1 MKIALVSPFA
11 GIEQHV
17 FRESIILK
25 SFKDHGHQIYYIS
38 CDKAFEQ
45 FCMTQRVHGLNFNS
59 SISDKKRICA
69 ICVNN
74 RDFIKDLLQLDG
86 SHKMAKDS
94 NSFYLNKQ
102 YNFDNINNTNWV
114 DFKINGFELGRMAFY
129 EFALEHKINQL
140 TFPESLLPQYKSH
153 LSNTITAFQSAKEIL
168 SEIKPDALIMYNSR
182 YSVNNIFA
190 KVAES
195 QGIKYY
201 TLNASG
207 HWDEYYERFTMFC
220 SEDESFALSK
230 SSEWEFFKS
239 IKLNEN
245 EILDVFK
252 YLSSVMFQNNNW
264 VYSESA
270 KLIDSARLRSKFG
283 IGKSQK
289 VVLVTLSSEDEL
301 IALEES
307 CVLSFKVNY
316 NANLTFKNLGEWLT
330 RIFEIANKDDS
341 IFFIIRP
348 HPRDFPGR
356 VAGKIRSD
364 QANFLDNFLSK
375 IQLPKNCYI
384 NYPAEL
390 ISIYDIMQI
399 TDLLLNQ
406 SSSVGA
412 DFASFG
418 IPVLHNNPEILFA
431 YPNEL
436 GFNLN
441 SKANYEDLIQHLLS
455 SKMDSERQILA
466 FRWLYFRFFRCPY
479 PVENSSKTMINR
491 IKFYCLINFN
501 SFSYIFKKF
510 LLLYEYVSRNSRTYS
525 NFHFVRCVELS
536 LKGTH
541 ELAHLDY
548 TFDPADLNSMNSE
561 NLIPALFTEF
571 INGKLSKRK

>member
-1 MKIALVSPFA
+1 MRIALISPFA

-25 SFKDHGHQIYYIS
+25 SFKEHGHQIYYIS

-59 SISDKKRICA
+59 SISDKKRICTL
-69 ICVNN
+69 CVKN
-74 RDFIKDLLQLDG
+74 RNFINDLLELNG
-86 SHKMAKDS
+86 SHKISTES
-94 NSFYLNKQ
+94 NSVYLEQQN
-102 YNFDNINNTNWV
+102 NFDAVDNINWV
-114 DFKINGFELGRMAFY
+114 DFKVNGFDLGRMAFY

-140 TFPESLLPQYKSH
+140 RFPESLLPQYKSH
-153 LSNTITAFQSAKEIL
+153 LANTIIAYQSAKEIL
-168 SEIKPDALIMYNSR
+168 SEIKPDALLMYNSR

-195 QGIKYY
+195 EGVNYY

-230 SSEWEFFKS
+230 SSEWEFFKG
-239 IKLNEN
+239 IKLSEN

-264 VYSESA
+264 VYSESF
-270 KLIDSARLRSKFG
+270 KSKDPVNLRNVFG
-283 IGKSQK
+283 IEKSQK

-307 CVLSFKVNY
+307 RILSFKVNY
-316 NANLTFKNLGEWLT
+316 NANLTFKNLEEWLT
-330 RIFEIANKDDS
+330 SIFEIATKDAS
-341 IFFIIRP
+341 NFFIIRP

-356 VAGKIRSD
+356 VAGNIKSD
-364 QANFLDNFLSK
+364 QAKFLDNFLSK
-375 IQLPKNCYI
+375 IKLPKNCYI

-436 GFNLN
+436 GYNLN
-441 SKANYEDLIQHLLS
+441 STLNYEDLIQHLLNNNL
-455 SKMDSERQILA
+455 DSERQILA
-466 FRWLYFRFFRCPY
+466 FRWIYFRFFRCPF
-479 PVENSSKTMINR
+479 PVENSSKTIINR
-491 IKFYCLINFN
+491 LKFYCLINFN
-501 SFSYIFKKF
+501 LFSYVLKKF
-510 LLLYEYVSRNSRTYS
+510 LILYEYVGRNSRTS
-525 NFHFVRCVELS
+525 ANFHFVKCVELA

-541 ELAHLDY
+541 ELAQLDY
-548 TFDPADLNSMNSE
+548 TLDRAEQDSMNSE
-561 NLIPALFTEF
+561 RLIPTLFTEF
-571 INGKLSKRK
+571 INGRLPK

>member
-1 MKIALVSPFA
+1 MRIALLSPFA

-25 SFKDHGHQIYYIS
+25 SFKEHGHQIYYIS

-45 FCMTQRVHGLNFNS
+45 FCMTQRVHGLNFKS
-59 SISDKKRICA
+59 SIADKKRICTL
-69 ICVNN
+69 CVSN
-74 RDFIKDLLQLDG
+74 RNFINKLLKLDG
-86 SHKMAKDS
+86 SYKIS
-94 NSFYLNKQ
+94 RERNSIYLEHQND
-102 YNFDNINNTNWV
+102 FDNVNNINWV
-114 DFKINGFELGRMAFY
+114 DFKVNGFDLGRMAFY

-140 TFPESLLPQYKSH
+140 KFPESLIPQYKSH
-153 LSNTITAFQSAKEIL
+153 LASTIIAYQNAEEIL
-168 SEIKPDALIMYNSR
+168 SEIKPDALFMYNSR

-195 QGIKYY
+195 HGAKYY

-207 HWDEYYERFTMFC
+207 HWDEYYRRFTMFC
-220 SEDESFALSK
+220 SEDEAFALSK

-239 IKLNEN
+239 IKLSEN
-245 EILDVFK
+245 EIFDVFK
-252 YLSSVMFQNNNW
+252 YLSSVVFQKNNW
-264 VYSESA
+264 VYSESS
-270 KLIDSARLRSKFG
+270 KLRDPFKLRSVFG
-283 IGKSQK
+283 IEKSQK

-307 CVLSFKVNY
+307 RVLSFKVNY
-316 NANLTFKNLGEWLT
+316 NANLTFKNLEEWLT
-330 RIFEIANKDDS
+330 SIFDIATRNTS

-356 VAGKIRSD
+356 VAGSIKSD

-375 IQLPKNCYI
+375 MQLPKNCYI

-390 ISIYDIMQI
+390 VSIYDIMQI

-406 SSSVGA
+406 SSSIGA

-436 GFNLN
+436 GYNLN
-441 SKANYEDLIQHLLS
+441 SYLNYENLIHLLLS
-455 SKMDSERQILA
+455 NDLDSERQILA
-466 FRWLYFRFFRCPY
+466 FRWIYFRFFRCPF
-479 PVENSSKTMINR
+479 PVQNSSETLINR
-491 IKFYCLINFN
+491 LKFYCLINSN
-501 SFSYIFKKF
+501 LLSLF
-510 LLLYEYVSRNSRTYS
+510 LKRFLILYERVGRNSITPANS
-525 NFHFVRCVELS
+525 HFVKCVELS

-541 ELAHLDY
+541 ELAKLDY
-548 TFDPADLNSMNSE
+548 NCYRAEQDSINSE
-561 NLIPALFTEF
+561 RLIPTLLTEF
-571 INGKLSKRK
+571 INGRLPERK